1 MANQNIIIIYCRQF
15 QNQKQLIKVL
25 PTQPNFYERSGS
37 KQQLTDLPL
46 FDANEDR
53 EILGGWHFGAALVVG
68 LVTGG
73 SDLSP
78 TVCGLQLV
86 TSTSTSSPDLE
97 DNCQRLK
104 SGSWSLFQR
113 LDCHQSVKN
122 LDIPLGGQQPCH
134 PSIFDLVI
142 RARLDLSRTVCGR
155 SRLED

>member
-1 MANQNIIIIYCRQF
+1 MKNYRLVSIHRCLVRGSAADIKN
-15 QNQKQLIKVL
+15 IKVSS
-25 PTQPNFYERSGS
+25 TKPNFDERFLG
-37 KQQLTDLPL
+37 
-46 FDANEDR
+46 
-53 EILGGWHFGAALVVG
+53 ILGGWHFGAALVVVG

-86 TSTSTSSPDLE
+86 TSTSTSSPVLE